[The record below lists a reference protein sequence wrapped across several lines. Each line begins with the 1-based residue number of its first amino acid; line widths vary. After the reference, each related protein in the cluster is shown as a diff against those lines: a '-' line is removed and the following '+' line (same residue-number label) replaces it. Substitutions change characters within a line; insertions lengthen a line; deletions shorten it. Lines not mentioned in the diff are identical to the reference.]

1 MNSFVFVGIYNL
13 DWTVSISFTFSLFFL
28 VVMIVFWNFLYILLL
43 ELPIH
48 SAIGTSSY
56 KLAKFLIRKLSSVT
70 YNEFTVKDYFAS
82 AEEIVHQDSKLFMY
96 SLDFDSLFTY
106 IPLEEIINIGTNL
119 LYNNEDVIEDRINLS
134 LRTFCRW
141 LLKNCIS
148 YLTVLFIDKRM
159 AWPWDRP
166 LHLL

>member
-1 MNSFVFVGIYNL
+1 
-13 DWTVSISFTFSLFFL
+13 
-28 VVMIVFWNFLYILLL
+28 
-43 ELPIH
+43 
-48 SAIGTSSY
+48 
-56 KLAKFLIRKLSSVT
+56 
-70 YNEFTVKDYFAS
+70 
-82 AEEIVHQDSKLFMY
+82 MY

-166 LHLL
+166 LHLLQQMFSCHFMNSNGLDSVQSNLNEFFTEDMLMAFLLYSNWLNTSQNFVIILIRAILTCLSLPFLHIEVSREKGKSVSNCLQKANFQQCVH